1 MSGISSKFIFF
12 EGHNLRFSG
21 IGPTEAQ
28 DNSE

>member
-1 MSGISSKFIFF
+1 MSGTLLKFIFF

-28 DNSE
+28 DISD